1 MFKLPNLPYSFDA
14 LEPYI
19 DAKTMEV
26 HYGKHH
32 KTYVDKLNEAIKG
45 TEFENMEIAEILKNI
60 NKIPQDKKQAVINH
74 GGGHA
79 NHFLFWEIMTPDAK
93 KKEFNGK
100 IAEEIKKTFGS
111 FENFKKQFT
120 ESALKIFG
128 SGWAWL
134 IVNKNGGL
142 EIINTKN
149 QDSPLIENKLPILGL
164 DVWEHAYYLKYQNR
178 RPEYMENWWNV
189 VNWKKCEELLNKLD
203 SNIDKK
209 DSLNSDINKNILR
222 QAKVLIDKGVKNSRP
237 DLYNKYRALCAKFY
251 EE

>member
-134 IVNKNGGL
+134 IINKNGGL

-189 VNWKKCEELLNKLD
+189 VNWKKCEELL
-203 SNIDKK
+203 KK
-209 DSLNSDINKNILR
+209 
-222 QAKVLIDKGVKNSRP
+222 AKIKK
-237 DLYNKYRALCAKFY
+237 
-251 EE
+251 